1 MATSCASRRTWAFAK
16 QGRQAGHLEHQH
28 GRGKQSS
35 LALARPNA
43 VTAFGGRKSVIVIR
57 RARIT
62 PAAPPPPGQSWRDTI
77 AGGDGRRS

>member
-28 GRGKQSS
+28 GRGKRSF
-35 LALARPNA
+35 LALARPNT
-43 VTAFGGRKSVIVIR
+43 VTNFGVRKSVRVIR
-57 RARIT
+57 AARIT